1 MDKTRI
7 QEVKD
12 DCKGQAKVAAKVK
25 DEAKELQNLVE
36 ELKVD
41 IVDKDTQ
48 LNYLQKRNDE
58 LSTLLNKAK
67 EDAVVEF
74 RASKQFTDLLDTNY
88 TTGFEDFR
96 MDAMENFLEVD
107 FSSIKLNLGAT
118 SSLLQTSFE
127 DVNIEDDAT
136 TQPAQDEP
144 NVGDD
149 PHNDNV
155 KFQCLNFPFS
165 LFYFYFFYKVCC
177 FGPIEVIQVHFT
189 CLFQTIVF

>member
-74 RASKQFTDLLDTNY
+74 RAFKQFTDLLGINY
-88 TTGFEDFR
+88 AARFEDFR
-96 MDAMENFLEVD
+96 MDAMENFPEVD
-107 FSSIKLNLGAT
+107 FSSIKLNLGVA

-127 DVNIEDDAT
+127 DVNIKDDAT
-136 TQPAQDEP
+136 TQPPQDEP

-149 PHNDNV
+149 PP
-155 KFQCLNFPFS
+155 Q
-165 LFYFYFFYKVCC
+165 
-177 FGPIEVIQVHFT
+177 
-189 CLFQTIVF
+189 